1 MSSVLKAD
9 GTELSRHIDGMNEE
23 QKAELAKKFETV
35 ESVDFE
41 LEIKG
46 EKKIVTLQKTFI
58 TFKFK
63 EQMQQEE
70 KYIPYVIEP
79 SFGIGRIFTA
89 ILEHNFHMRDKKR
102 TFLSLP
108 PKIAPIKCSIL
119 PLISSEKFEA
129 TIHNLKVNLN
139 KVGVSSKV
147 DDSGNS
153 IGKRYART
161 DELGI
166 PFGITIDPE
175 TLEDKSVTLREILTT
190 KQIRIPVKITNKYP
204 KKKQIVF
211 HFYSN
216 NQHFLI
222 NFLKYFIPFIITNSS
237 YFLIKSLTKL
247 SENYKTFLMASRLG
261 SRHYQSILFSCL
273 QSHKSEE

>member
-1 MSSVLKAD
+1 M
-9 GTELSRHIDGMNEE
+9 
-23 QKAELAKKFETV
+23 
-35 ESVDFE
+35 
-41 LEIKG
+41 
-46 EKKIVTLQKTFI
+46 

-70 KYIPYVIEP
+70 KYVPYVIEP

-129 TIHNLKVNLN
+129 TIQNLKVNLN

-190 KQIRIPVKITNKYP
+190 KQIRIPLDKVVKELQDLSDGLKTWEQTLAEYP
-204 KKKQIVF
+204 
-211 HFYSN
+211 
-216 NQHFLI
+216 
-222 NFLKYFIPFIITNSS
+222 
-237 YFLIKSLTKL
+237 
-247 SENYKTFLMASRLG
+247 
-261 SRHYQSILFSCL
+261 LFVPAVA
-273 QSHKSEE
+273 QE

>member
-1 MSSVLKAD
+1 
-9 GTELSRHIDGMNEE
+9 
-23 QKAELAKKFETV
+23 
-35 ESVDFE
+35 
-41 LEIKG
+41 
-46 EKKIVTLQKTFI
+46 
-58 TFKFK
+58 
-63 EQMQQEE
+63 MQQEE
-70 KYIPYVIEP
+70 KYVPYVIEP

-129 TIHNLKVNLN
+129 TIQNLKVNLN

-190 KQIRIPVKITNKYP
+190 KQIRIPLDKVVKELQDLSDGLKTWEQTLAEYP
-204 KKKQIVF
+204 
-211 HFYSN
+211 
-216 NQHFLI
+216 
-222 NFLKYFIPFIITNSS
+222 
-237 YFLIKSLTKL
+237 
-247 SENYKTFLMASRLG
+247 
-261 SRHYQSILFSCL
+261 LFVPAVA
-273 QSHKSEE
+273 QE